1 MDYQIILMTIVAFSA
16 VISIL
21 GVIFNWLLTPVK
33 EDITELKTDIKTL
46 ETGQQNLETGQK
58 ALKMDIKTLE
68 TGQKELHVKLDQ
80 LLNRSQAK

>member
-33 EDITELKTDIKTL
+33 EDIIELKTDIKAL
-46 ETGQQNLETGQK
+46 ETGQQALETGQQ
-58 ALKMDIKTLE
+58 ALKTDIKALE
-68 TGQKELHVKLDQ
+68 TGQQELHAKLDQ
-80 LLNRSQAK
+80 LLNRTHTK